1 MEIRTCEEYVLA
13 ELDRLTEENANLLA
27 TIDDMRAEHAEAIAD
42 VAAQRDRYEELYT
55 SMALHANRLREKNEE
70 TEAKLEAVIRELN
83 ELKRL
88 SAPNFEPVREV
99 RDGDAG

>member
-1 MEIRTCEEYVLA
+1 MEIRTCEEYVIA
-13 ELDRLTEENANLLA
+13 ELERLTEENANLLA
-27 TIDDMRAEHAEAIAD
+27 TIDDLRAEHAEAIND

-55 SMALHANRLREKNEE
+55 SMALHANRLHEKNDEA
-70 TEAKLEAVIRELN
+70 EAKLEAVIRELN

-99 RDGDAG
+99 RDGE